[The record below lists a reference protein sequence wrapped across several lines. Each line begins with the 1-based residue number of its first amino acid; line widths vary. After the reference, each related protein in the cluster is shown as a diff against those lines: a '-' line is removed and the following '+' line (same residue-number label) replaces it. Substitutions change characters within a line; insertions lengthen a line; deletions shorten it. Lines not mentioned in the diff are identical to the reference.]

1 MPARN
6 RPPLPN
12 LFLPHT
18 PLRGRYAF
26 ALAILVLLIATFL
39 TMPLAAQTPSQTNTA
54 SDAEQGFRIMA
65 TGNLG
70 NCLACHALPGQTDV
84 RSTFGPALGQV
95 ASRYNASTLRQWV
108 TDARQIKPDTLM
120 PPFGSTAGTNA
131 AVRSQ
136 PMLTEEQIAHVVA
149 ALLTLQ

>member
-1 MPARN
+1 MPACN
-6 RPPLPN
+6 RPTLPHM
-12 LFLPHT
+12 FLPRT
-18 PLRGRYAF
+18 PPRGLYAF
-26 ALAILVLLIATFL
+26 ASTMLILLAGAFL
-39 TMPLAAQTPSQTNTA
+39 MSPLAAQTPSQTTGA
-54 SDAEQGFRIMA
+54 SDTEQGFRIMA

-84 RSTFGPALGQV
+84 RSNFGPALAQV
-95 ASRYNASTLRQWV
+95 GSRYDASTLRQWV

-136 PMLTEEQIAHVVA
+136 PMLTEEQIAQVVA

>member
-1 MPARN
+1 MPAHN
-6 RPPLPN
+6 HPP
-12 LFLPHT
+12 LPHT
-18 PLRGRYAF
+18 PPRGPRAVVITF
-26 ALAILVLLIATFL
+26 FLWLAGALLAV
-39 TMPLAAQTPSQTNTA
+39 PVAAQAPLQTSGAT
-54 SDAEQGFRIMA
+54 DAEQGFRIMA

-84 RSTFGPALGQV
+84 RSTFGPALAQV
-95 ASRYNASTLRQWV
+95 GSRYNASTLRQWV

-136 PMLTEEQIAHVVA
+136 PMLTDEQIAHVVA